1 MKLYNV
7 VFHEDVAADYNE
19 AYAWYEKQQKG
30 LGEKFLAEI
39 NNKIQQIMTNPGA
52 YGIKSKPGYH
62 EAIVIKFPYS
72 IVYRIYKKDRCILI
86 TSIHHHKKHPRKK
99 YRK

>member
-1 MKLYNV
+1 MKLYAV
-7 VFHEDVAADYNE
+7 VFHEAVAIDYNE
-19 AYAWYEKQQKG
+19 AYAWYEEQQKG

-39 NNKIQQIMTNPGA
+39 SYKVQQIKSNPTT
-52 YGIKSKPGYH
+52 YGVKSKQGYH
-62 EAIVIKFPYS
+62 EAVIIKFPYS
-72 IVYRIYKKDRCILI
+72 IVYKIYRKQNLVLI

>member
-1 MKLYNV
+1 MKAYSV

-19 AYAWYEKQQKG
+19 AYAWYEEQQKG

-39 NNKIQQIMTNPGA
+39 NTKVQQIKSNPA
-52 YGIKSKPGYH
+52 TYGVKSKPGYH
-62 EAIVIKFPYS
+62 EAVIIKFPYS
-72 IVYRIYKKDRCILI
+72 IVYKIYRKQSLVLI

-99 YRK
+99 YR